1 MCVDN
6 QAINK
11 ITVRYRFLIP
21 QLDDMLDRLEEST
34 TKYKA
39 IADKHRRFKPY
50 KVGDYVMVH
59 LHKERVPVREYSKL
73 KQKKIGHFA
82 SFKRLMI
89 MPISSIF
96 PNTMPFLTLLMFK
109 ICTSN

>member
-59 LHKERVPVREYSKL
+59 LRKVWVPVGEYIKL
-73 KQKKIGHFA
+73 KQKKIGPFCILKKINDNAYIIDLPEHYA
-82 SFKRLMI
+82 
-89 MPISSIF
+89 IS
-96 PNTMPFLTLLMFK
+96 NTFNVQNLYE
-109 ICTSN
+109 